1 MLYVV
6 VVQVYSISRA
16 ERHGFQRCAGPT
28 TALTSVTLCIAW
40 QGCPKRSMAQTW
52 LLLAARPM
60 RKGARR
66 KPEMR
71 RKSPRI
77 ARGRR
82 NSLMTLSELPLEE
95 DHAAALLHDAF
106 YLALAEHKITAIL
119 KTSAMHLARC

>member
-1 MLYVV
+1 MVFNDVL
-6 VVQVYSISRA
+6 
-16 ERHGFQRCAGPT
+16 GPQRRSLPRYCN
-28 TALTSVTLCIAW
+28 ALRRLARMSETIDGAN
-40 QGCPKRSMAQTW
+40 
-52 LLLAARPM
+52 LAAVGCWANA
-60 RKGARR
+60 KGARR